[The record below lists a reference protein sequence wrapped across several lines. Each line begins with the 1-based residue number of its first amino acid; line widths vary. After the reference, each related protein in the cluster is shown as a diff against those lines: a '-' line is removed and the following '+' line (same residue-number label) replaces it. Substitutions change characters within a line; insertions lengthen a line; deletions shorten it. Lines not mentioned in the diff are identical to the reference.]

1 MNVSDIV
8 FISGSPRAHSRS
20 ERILFYL
27 ASLLQEKGYTTT
39 HISVTDIPAEDLLYA
54 NFNSD
59 VIQQTNE
66 KIANAKGVIIGTP
79 VYKAA
84 YSGALKTLIDL
95 LPQDGLRGKPVL
107 PIMTGGSA
115 AHLLA
120 IDFAFKPLIHAV
132 KGEPVQGL
140 YFQDGQID
148 ATKSNPIQ
156 DNDMLERTEKQIQL
170 FEQKLKEIYYEIV

>member
-1 MNVSDIV
+1 
-8 FISGSPRAHSRS
+8 
-20 ERILFYL
+20 
-27 ASLLQEKGYTTT
+27 
-39 HISVTDIPAEDLLYA
+39 EDLLYA

-95 LPQDGLRGKPVL
+95 LPQDGLRGKPDL
-107 PIMTGGSA
+107 PIMSGGSA

-120 IDFAFKPLIHAV
+120 IDFAYKPLIQAE
-132 KGEPVQGL
+132 KGKQIEEL
-140 YFQDGQID
+140 YYKDKQID
-148 ATKSNPIQ
+148 
-156 DNDMLERTEKQIQL
+156 EK
-170 FEQKLKEIYYEIV
+170 K

>member
-1 MNVSDIV
+1 MSDIV

-27 ASLLQEKGYTTT
+27 ASLFQKKGYTTS

-54 NFNSD
+54 NFTSN
-59 VIQQTNE
+59 VIQETNE
-66 KIANAKGVIIGTP
+66 KIAAAKGVIIGSP

-120 IDFAFKPLIHAV
+120 IDFAFNPLIHAV
-132 KGEPVQGL
+132 KGEPLQGL
-140 YFQDGQID
+140 YFQDEQID
-148 ATKSNPIQ
+148 SSKENPIQ
-156 DNDMLERTEKQIQL
+156 DSSMLERTEKQINI
-170 FEQKLKEIYYEIV
+170 FEHKLKEIYYEIV